1 MLARSPATLVLLTLL
16 VACGTRESKI
26 ERLPPPE
33 LRDALPPPSVSLP
46 AEPAPS
52 GATAATP
59 AQTVAP
65 EPATGELTITRPAA
79 GPEPT
84 PTQAAEP
91 GPVVQGSTGTPPAT
105 SAEPDPARASEGWPR
120 AFVANGVG
128 FEVYEPQVQSWDG
141 TALMADSVVLAK
153 PAGETQST
161 PGIVRMQAGTRV
173 DEASGVVMLESLT
186 LTDAYFPAAPQR
198 TEAWLESLRAVA
210 AKEFRPVPLARL
222 KSGAALVEARRKGD
236 AEGAVTTTPRIVLSR
251 KPAVLVAIDGEPR
264 YVPVPGTNL
273 SGVRNTRAVLLK
285 DAAGKVYLRL
295 YDAWVSASSPRGP
308 WTVAQPP
315 PGADAA
321 LRLAEQS
328 GRADLLSG
336 AVDPKTEGR
345 RALDPNALPLVLVS
359 GTPLVLIVMDG
370 DPQFAPIPGT
380 NLRYVTNTAADVFRD
395 VPAKKLYVL
404 VEGSWY
410 RAASAAGP
418 WERVPAAALPEDF
431 SRIPAD
437 SPKAS
442 VLASVFSR
450 PSTAASTRLPDIAEV
465 PRSQARFNVTIDG
478 NPRLV
483 PIAGTQLNYVDNA
496 SAPIIQ
502 LDRDHWYGFQ
512 AGVWFV
518 ADTVTGPWRVTDSVP
533 SELYAIPPSSPVY
546 HAVQARV
553 FASSSSSVYYG
564 YSADYHQTT
573 TGATAGVSGH
583 ATYYSTPRPG
593 LRWGWFY

>member
-1 MLARSPATLVLLTLL
+1 MSARSRTTLVILILLA
-16 VACGTRESKI
+16 ACGTRESKVQ
-26 ERLPPPE
+26 RLPPPN
-33 LRDALPPPSVSLP
+33 LHDALPPPSTATAAAPAADAEPGIAPPQGDASDRAVEAP
-46 AEPAPS
+46 AIGAPRTGAEPAP
-52 GATAATP
+52 
-59 AQTVAP
+59 AP
-65 EPATGELTITRPAA
+65 TR
-79 GPEPT
+79 
-84 PTQAAEP
+84 
-91 GPVVQGSTGTPPAT
+91 
-105 SAEPDPARASEGWPR
+105 EGWPR
-120 AFVANGVG
+120 AFVADGVG

-153 PAGETQST
+153 PAGGTQAT
-161 PGIVRMQAGTRV
+161 AGIVRMQAGTRV

-186 LTDAYFPAAPQR
+186 LTDASFPAAPQR

-222 KSGAALVEARRKGD
+222 RSGAALVEARRKGD
-236 AEGAVTTTPRIVLSR
+236 AEGAGIIAPRIVLSR

-295 YDAWVSASSPRGP
+295 YGGWVSAPSLRGP

-328 GRADLLSG
+328 GRADLLEG
-336 AVDPKTEGR
+336 AVDPKTAGQ

-359 GTPLVLIVMDG
+359 GNPMVLIVMDG
-370 DPQFAPIPGT
+370 EPQFAPIPGT

-395 VPAKKLYVL
+395 VPDKKLYVL

-410 RAASAAGP
+410 RSSSAAGP

-450 PSTAASTRLPDIAEV
+450 PSTAAPTRLPDIVEV
-465 PRSQARFNVTIDG
+465 SRSQARFNVTIDG

-483 PIAGTQLNYVDNA
+483 PIPGTQLNYVDNA

-512 AGVWFV
+512 SGVWF
-518 ADTVTGPWRVTDSVP
+518 AAATVTGPWSVTDSVP
-533 SELYAIPPSSPVY
+533 SELYSIPPSSPVY
-546 HAVQARV
+546 QAVQARV

-564 YSADYHQTT
+564 YSADYYQTT